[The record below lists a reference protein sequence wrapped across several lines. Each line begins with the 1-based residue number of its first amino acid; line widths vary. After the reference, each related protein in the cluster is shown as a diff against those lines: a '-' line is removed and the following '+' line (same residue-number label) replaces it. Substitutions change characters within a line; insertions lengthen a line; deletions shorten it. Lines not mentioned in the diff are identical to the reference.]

1 MIGVKNMET
10 SALWLRCF
18 GEEVKIPNI
27 QRLVVSLRD
36 TRERIK
42 LLTDRISSTLPGLT
56 LHDVSHLD
64 ALWEVA
70 DIIAGENFE
79 LNPLEAY
86 VFGCA
91 VLLHDACLCFEAYE
105 GGQEAVKQTVVWQDI
120 RQQLVLSAKLKDVD
134 READFLALRILHAKQ
149 AERLATYAWN
159 DEDGTQTYVIDDSD
173 LREHYGSLIGKIAG
187 SHHWEIGE
195 LATEFKDP
203 RPPAAFISHDWS
215 VDSLKIACLLRV
227 ADAGHLDGRRGP
239 TFLLKILQMN
249 SLSRDH
255 WLAQNRLGRIS
266 ISQDNPKFLVVSS
279 THPFTRTESRAWWVA
294 FDAVTLLNKELE
306 NCNEL
311 LGTCNRLTFARKRVA
326 GAGRATKLVR
336 FIETE
341 GWEPTDTNVHVSDV
355 TALVSNLGGENLYGK
370 NSDRLEI
377 ALRELI
383 QNGADAILARRR
395 IDKSHGSGQLTI
407 RLKRKQNAYIL
418 QVDDDGV
425 GMSKYTMIKDL
436 LDFGKSFWASQ
447 RVVQEFPSL
456 LSSGY
461 LSIGQFGIGF
471 FSIFMAAEKV
481 RVFSRRF
488 DAGLNEV
495 RCLSFDHG
503 VSLRPVLSTERPT
516 NLGMNTSTR
525 VELEL
530 KAGILDDP
538 KRVRIR
544 SNEINREE
552 LFVPISDY
560 VASMVSGL
568 NVPVI
573 VDVIGIETRVH
584 VGFPPD
590 IDQREQ
596 WLRTITYESA
606 GVNAM
611 SLPIIQEAVP
621 RLREIRDEKGIYGLA
636 AISVS
641 NHLLGSFL
649 SLMSIGGLA
658 TPHHPQQ
665 NDSFIGQIDCFPAD
679 ARRSPGEFRAP
690 KFALQSWATE
700 QADLLG
706 GKHTS
711 DIGRVYACYS
721 LCHFGHDPKDVLGS
735 IFVLNNKK
743 EEREIWPLAE
753 LVAKLDNGNRLV
765 FPSVMYSKRTLDS
778 HALIRRVP
786 HQNNFFQCLVINNGE
801 FNDAELENSAPK
813 NSKSLI
819 GVIHRTLKEFN
830 RRPNW
835 ILHEKTYQSL
845 IGPGDYL
852 EVKI

>member
-18 GEEVKIPNI
+18 GDEIKDSNI

-36 TRERIK
+36 TRERTK

-70 DIIAGENFE
+70 DVIAGENFE

-105 GGQEAVKQTVVWQDI
+105 GGQDAVKQTVVWQDI
-120 RQQLVLSAKLKDVD
+120 RQQLVLSAKSKDVD

-195 LATEFKDP
+195 LATEFRVP
-203 RPPAAFISHDWS
+203 RPPAAFISQDWS

-255 WLAQNRLGRIS
+255 WLAQNHLGRIS
-266 ISQDNPKFLVVSS
+266 ISQDNPEFLVVSS
-279 THPFTRTESRAWWVA
+279 TRPFTRTESRAWWVA

-306 NCNEL
+306 NSNEL
-311 LGTCNRLTFARKRVA
+311 LDTCNRPTFARKRVA

-341 GWEPTDTNVHVSDV
+341 GWDPTDTNVHVSDV
-355 TALVSNLGGENLYGK
+355 AALVSNLGGENLYGK
-370 NSDRLEI
+370 DSDRLEI

-395 IDKSHGSGQLTI
+395 IDKLDGTGQLTI

-488 DAGLNEV
+488 DEGLNEV

-530 KAGILDDP
+530 KAGILDNP

-544 SNEINREE
+544 SNEINRKE

-568 NVPVI
+568 NVPVV
-573 VDVIGIETRVH
+573 VDAMGIETRVH
-584 VGFPPD
+584 VGFPPGA
-590 IDQREQ
+590 DQREQ

-606 GVNAM
+606 GVNAV

-641 NHLLGSFL
+641 NHSHGSFL

-711 DIGRVYACYS
+711 DIGRIYACYS

-778 HALIRRVP
+778 HALIRRAP
-786 HQNNFFQCLVINNGE
+786 HQNNFFQCLVIKNGE

-835 ILHEKTYQSL
+835 ILHEITYQSL